1 MTIMNSA
8 NPVSL
13 PGIYGATSS
22 KCIKLLFI
30 TAMMLS
36 TTYCATTEVVTT
48 NSKPALSLVEPV
60 PDALRLDVMILPF
73 DPNLKAL
80 EQSQDDIPVS
90 EEVRKAESRYL
101 AYHLKETLEQTG
113 NWGVVRVIP
122 TPSSYQPLLVQG
134 TILASDGENLAL
146 RVEASDAAGGVWLR
160 KDYSDS
166 ASKYA
171 YQSVREDPFQDLY
184 NQIADD
190 LIKAH
195 QSRNASTLTNIQR
208 VAQLKFA
215 QDLSPESVANY
226 LQTDRKGRSSV
237 TQLPAANDAVM
248 ARIDRLRQ
256 QENLFVDTMDDY
268 YLNFYR
274 NVKPSYDEW
283 RYATYDEA
291 VRLRQMQKQARNR
304 VIAGAALIAGGIYAG
319 SKSETWAGDV
329 GAAALAGGGV
339 KVIKGGLD
347 RYKAAEI
354 HEKALAELTQSLG
367 MEIEPNVLE
376 IEGQSIELKGSVDT
390 QYGEWRRILKEIYA
404 ADQGAE

>member
-1 MTIMNSA
+1 
-8 NPVSL
+8 
-13 PGIYGATSS
+13 
-22 KCIKLLFI
+22 
-30 TAMMLS
+30 
-36 TTYCATTEVVTT
+36 
-48 NSKPALSLVEPV
+48 
-60 PDALRLDVMILPF
+60 MILPF

-80 EQSQDDIPVS
+80 DQSQDDIPVS

-122 TPSSYQPLLVQG
+122 TPSSYQPLIVQG

-304 VIAGAALIAGGIYAG
+304 LLAGAALIAGGIYAG
-319 SKSETWAGDV
+319 SKSETWAGD
-329 GAAALAGGGV
+329 AAATGAVIGGIGAV
-339 KVIKGGLD
+339 KSGMD
-347 RYKAAEI
+347 RYKQAEI
-354 HEKALAELTQSLG
+354 HEQALAELTQSLG

-390 QYGEWRRILKEIYA
+390 QYSEWRRILKDIYA